1 MSKESPLSS
10 VCVARQDQVD
20 GIRDERKILGVM
32 RKQDVVASTAK
43 MVKACCK
50 LGENRAGVHTCIP
63 GEGAQCR
70 IVAEE
75 QDSEN
80 WEYRS
85 AG

>member
-1 MSKESPLSS
+1 MCLTKQLRGDEVSSKTGLQIGTDVS
-10 VCVARQDQVD
+10 
-20 GIRDERKILGVM
+20 KIIKL
-32 RKQDVVASTAK
+32 KE
-43 MVKACCK
+43 
-50 LGENRAGVHTCIP
+50 LGENRARVDTCIL

>member
-1 MSKESPLSS
+1 MCNE
-10 VCVARQDQVD
+10 
-20 GIRDERKILGVM
+20 
-32 RKQDVVASTAK
+32 
-43 MVKACCK
+43 

-80 WEYRS
+80 REYRN

>member
-1 MSKESPLSS
+1 M
-10 VCVARQDQVD
+10 CN
-20 GIRDERKILGVM
+20 
-32 RKQDVVASTAK
+32 
-43 MVKACCK
+43 K

-80 WEYRS
+80 REYRN

>member
-1 MSKESPLSS
+1 M
-10 VCVARQDQVD
+10 
-20 GIRDERKILGVM
+20 KIENSLTNEKTM
-32 RKQDVVASTAK
+32 
-43 MVKACCK
+43 
-50 LGENRAGVHTCIP
+50 GENRAGVHTCIP

-80 WEYRS
+80 REYRS

>member
-1 MSKESPLSS
+1 MIEKGKFFRAGLMK
-10 VCVARQDQVD
+10 D
-20 GIRDERKILGVM
+20 RD
-32 RKQDVVASTAK
+32 
-43 MVKACCK
+43 VKACCK

-80 WEYRS
+80 REYRS

>member
-1 MSKESPLSS
+1 MCNE
-10 VCVARQDQVD
+10 
-20 GIRDERKILGVM
+20 
-32 RKQDVVASTAK
+32 
-43 MVKACCK
+43 

-80 WEYRS
+80 REYSTEAQDRNVIGLWEVSFRPFL
-85 AG
+85 